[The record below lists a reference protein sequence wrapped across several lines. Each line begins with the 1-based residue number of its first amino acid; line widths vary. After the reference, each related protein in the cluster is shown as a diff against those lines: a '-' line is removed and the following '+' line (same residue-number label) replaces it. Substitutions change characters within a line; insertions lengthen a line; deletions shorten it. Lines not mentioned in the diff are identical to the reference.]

1 MDDQTLRPAVGGE
14 DAGYLLEFL
23 QDGVFVTVYPSD
35 GTEMLFELSDVRQT
49 LQDNGVIDYDVIEL
63 SKIIRE
69 AAGERRKLADEF
81 VEVMPEEEE
90 DVSGAQDNE
99 SAAQEEEISSE
110 EVAGIIIDI
119 SRDQMIATVRYD
131 TSKGTKL
138 PTEADIKAAL
148 EEKGV
153 VFGINE
159 ETIKKRFAVYHSQ
172 TEPLAAWFEKEGIRH
187 TFTWEGSKD
196 LMLANI
202 FAFLDTLKS

>member
-1 MDDQTLRPAVGGE
+1 MDDQTLRPAVGGP

-90 DVSGAQDNE
+90 EFSSQENAPETEADTENE
-99 SAAQEEEISSE
+99 EL
-110 EVAGIIIDI
+110 AGIIIDI

-138 PTEADIKAAL
+138 PQVEDIKAAL

-153 VFGINE
+153 VYGINE
-159 ETIKKRFAVYHSQ
+159 ETIKNGVTSLTPFVAAEGKQVQHGENARIERKFDLSQ
-172 TEPLAAWFEKEGIRH
+172 KNRPKIDEF
-187 TFTWEGSKD
+187 
-196 LMLANI
+196 N
-202 FAFLDTLKS
+202 